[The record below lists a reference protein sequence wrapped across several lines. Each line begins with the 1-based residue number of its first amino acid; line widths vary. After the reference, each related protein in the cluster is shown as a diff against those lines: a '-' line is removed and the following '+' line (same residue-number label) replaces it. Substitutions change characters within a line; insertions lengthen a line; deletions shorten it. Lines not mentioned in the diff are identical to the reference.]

1 MSFEGKKFE
10 NREEIGDL
18 FYSCHL
24 SHNLQPSILN
34 SQISNLN
41 MEGIIYGYKNTGSGS
56 QEVLDA
62 GG

>member
-1 MSFEGKKFE
+1 MFDYLMSDCLKS
-10 NREEIGDL
+10 
-18 FYSCHL
+18 YSLISDVSCL
-24 SHNLQPSILN
+24 IV
-34 SQISNLN
+34 SNLN